1 MPNTIAHLGLN
12 ALFTKAFFKNVDVK
26 WIYVGAFLPDVPFIL
41 KRAILFL
48 YPSVNVLDLRLF
60 AIVQASLFFSLILAF
75 ACSRF
80 SNRSRHVFIVLSFG
94 VLLHLLLD
102 ACQIKWGNGPNFFA
116 PFDWT
121 ITNFGFFWPEQL
133 PSHLLTA
140 FGGLFVIYAFTMPIG
155 GQAQDLVIPKK
166 RCLVAFWIA
175 LTIYVML
182 PFAFMSSVEKAGGG
196 DVQLIRM
203 EDRTGRF
210 MEMDRAPFK
219 HSGDLTTVQLYAGQ
233 FITLAGITE
242 VLPNEGKISIRG
254 TFVAHDV
261 FQADDYHLNDARFR
275 EIASIVGLSILL
287 IYWMIVLLGRF
298 RMIALSH

>member
-12 ALFTKAFFKNVDVK
+12 ALFTKVFIKNADIK
-26 WIYVGAFLPDVPFIL
+26 WIYVGAVLPDVPFIL
-41 KRAILFL
+41 KRAILMLF
-48 YPSVNVLDLRLF
+48 PDVNVLDVRLF
-60 AIVQASLFFSLILAF
+60 AIVQASLLFSLVFAF

-80 SNRSRHVFIVLSFG
+80 SNRANHVFLVLSVG

-121 ITNFGFFWPEQL
+121 IVNFGFFWPEQL

-140 FGGLFVIYAFTMPIG
+140 LGGLCAIYAFTVPIG
-155 GQAQDLVIPKK
+155 GQSQDLAIPKK
-166 RCLVAFWIA
+166 RGLVAFWIA
-175 LTIYVML
+175 LAIYVML

-203 EDRTGRF
+203 ADRTGRI

-219 HSGDLTTVQLYAGQ
+219 RSGDLTTIQLYTGQ
-233 FITLAGITE
+233 FTTLTGIAGD
-242 VLPNEGKISIRG
+242 LPSQGKISIRG
-254 TFVAHDV
+254 SFVSHDI
-261 FQADDYHLNDARFR
+261 FDADEYHLNDGRLR
-275 EIASIVGLSILL
+275 ETASIVGLSIVL
-287 IYWMIVLLGRF
+287 IYWLIVLFARVRVLK
-298 RMIALSH
+298 LSH